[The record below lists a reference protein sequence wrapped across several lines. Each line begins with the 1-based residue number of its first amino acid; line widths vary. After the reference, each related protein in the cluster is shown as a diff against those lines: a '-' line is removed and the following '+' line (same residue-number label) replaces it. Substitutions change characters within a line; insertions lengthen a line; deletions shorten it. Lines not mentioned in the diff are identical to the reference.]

1 MGPPIAP
8 DELAALGVGI
18 ESKTGLYGDHREVAL
33 EVA

>member
-1 MGPPIAP
+1 MTPA
-8 DELAALGVGI
+8 ELTDLGIRI